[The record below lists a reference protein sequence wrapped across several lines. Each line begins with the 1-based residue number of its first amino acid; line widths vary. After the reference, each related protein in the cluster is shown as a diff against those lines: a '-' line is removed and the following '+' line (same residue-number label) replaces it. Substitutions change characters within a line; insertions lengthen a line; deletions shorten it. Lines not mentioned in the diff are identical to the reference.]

1 MTEQDTKGKIV
12 ERVNDLADDAGQRVK
27 RAEVEMGAAATEEAP
42 LIGRVADLAG
52 RVAYERARQHTLVMF
67 HSYLL
72 SQTVADAY
80 VWTVKEVANCGA
92 GGTSSANQMHN
103 LIADR
108 SQHGSSKA
116 LEEISSLVNGIR
128 AL

>member
-1 MTEQDTKGKIV
+1 MTEQDTKDKIV
-12 ERVNDLADDAGQRVK
+12 ERMGDLADDAGERVK
-27 RAEVEMGAAATEEAP
+27 RVEAEMGAASTEEVP
-42 LIGRVADLAG
+42 RIDRVADLAG

-67 HSYLL
+67 HSYVL

-92 GGTSSANQMHN
+92 GGTSSANPAHN

-116 LEEISSLVNGIR
+116 LEEISSLLNGMR